1 MAKTKVAKQ
10 DFLEENLP
18 QTRKDQ
24 FFDILKN
31 QYKVVLFVGLML
43 LVFFLPILAFSIFKS
58 IMIGK
63 AYALYDLGEATVEQ
77 VNDAVIFNTLI
88 SDGANLLLYPIL
100 FVGVGGVLRI
110 IRQLVY
116 GEPVVFRFDFNKG
129 IKDNFK
135 TFLLIGLFVALLK
148 LLISFIVIGFG
159 FNPYIKV
166 AAYAILYAVLLPP
179 LFVMSAYS
187 VIYANKFFTSLKQSF
202 LLYLR
207 GSWKFLGMILLIIV
221 PYVLLEDLF
230 TFVTF
235 RQIIYCI
242 LIYEDKNRLYIIN
255 NSSRFDAGS
264 IWDVLTDFGVRS
276 MNGKATIFPY
286 FENAIYID
294 TRNTPSPMMR

>member
-1 MAKTKVAKQ
+1 MAKAKVAKQ

-31 QYKVVLFVGLML
+31 QYKVVLLTGLML
-43 LVFFLPILAFSIFKS
+43 LLFFLPILAFSIFKS

-63 AYALYDLGEATVEQ
+63 AYAVYELGEATIEQ

-88 SDGANLLLYPIL
+88 FDGVNLLLYPIL
-100 FVGVGGVLRI
+100 FAGVSGVLRV
-110 IRQLVY
+110 IRQLVF

-207 GSWKFLGMILLIIV
+207 GSWKFLGMILVIIV
-221 PYVLLEDLF
+221 PYILLEEF
-230 TFVTF
+230 FSYVTF
-235 RQIIYCI
+235 RQIIYCVLIVFALPLVI
-242 LIYEDKNRLYIIN
+242 LISFMVMFETFDKLINIRL
-255 NSSRFDAGS
+255 FPE
-264 IWDVLTDFGVRS
+264 IWRKGLYVSEKEKEEMHTTAKALES
-276 MNGKATIFPY
+276 ML
-286 FENAIYID
+286 
-294 TRNTPSPMMR
+294 